1 MCLTYNGASETSPP
15 AQNAHPA
22 PDPARALARAGA
34 RRALRLL
41 LRERPLHGYELIER
55 LPEVAGE
62 GRIDVGNLYRLLRS
76 LEAEGL
82 VSSEWSAE
90 LPGPAKRTYEL
101 TDEGRLLL
109 DRWAEALRQ
118 AQNDVQGF
126 LDRYDQ
132 AERR

>member
-1 MCLTYNGASETSPP
+1 M
-15 AQNAHPA
+15 
-22 PDPARALARAGA
+22 ARVRRRRPHRTRTRRQTRPGHWHVRARVE
-34 RRALRLL
+34 RFVEPSLLLL

-132 AERR
+132 DERR

>member
-1 MCLTYNGASETSPP
+1 MRRR
-15 AQNAHPA
+15 HPHRTRTRRQTR
-22 PDPARALARAGA
+22 PGHWHVRARVERFVEPSL
-34 RRALRLL
+34 LLL

-132 AERR
+132 DERR